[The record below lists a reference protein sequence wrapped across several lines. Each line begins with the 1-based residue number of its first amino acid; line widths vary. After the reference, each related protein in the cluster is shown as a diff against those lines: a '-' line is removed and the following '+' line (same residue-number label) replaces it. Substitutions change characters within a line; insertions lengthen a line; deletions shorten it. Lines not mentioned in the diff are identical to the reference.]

1 MWLPELL
8 SAVVIWKEN
17 TSSTCR
23 QSKQFS
29 LLKAFVTSL
38 FQVTGSISYLSQS
51 LNPALRII
59 YLVVMLLN
67 CILGLFR
74 SRFLPTRSNLKGRR
88 LDREIQRSLREII
101 NNREKNMRVEEVD
114 ENKDLL
120 GLILNMSFQD
130 MIDECKTFFVA
141 GHETTSILLTWTVI
155 LLAMHTDWQDL
166 AREEVLRLCKNEAPN
181 AEVLSRLKIVRIN
194 AIIFMNH

>member
-1 MWLPELL
+1 MFNLQTEQAIL
-8 SAVVIWKEN
+8 VVESFPN
-17 TSSTCR
+17 
-23 QSKQFS
+23 
-29 LLKAFVTSL
+29 L

-51 LNPALRII
+51 LNPSLRII

-120 GLILNMSFQD
+120 GLILMAAKKGTGEQHLSMSFQD

-141 GHETTSILLTWTVI
+141 GHETTSILLTWTII
-155 LLAMHTDWQDL
+155 LLAMQTD
-166 AREEVLRLCKNEAPN
+166 
-181 AEVLSRLKIVRIN
+181 
-194 AIIFMNH
+194 